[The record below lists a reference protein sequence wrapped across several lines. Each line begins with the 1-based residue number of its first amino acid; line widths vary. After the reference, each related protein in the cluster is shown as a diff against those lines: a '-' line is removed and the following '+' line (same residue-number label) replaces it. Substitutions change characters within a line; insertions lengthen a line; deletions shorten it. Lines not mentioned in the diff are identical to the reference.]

1 MNRKPARR
9 ERAVEIG
16 CDLCSVL
23 EWIRSSRQKRYREL
37 EGQRRREPAKAGQL
51 SEAMDTLKIELD
63 QAQLKLTE
71 HLGTHAVL
79 FRKAEA
85 C

>member
-1 MNRKPARR
+1 MTRKPART
-9 ERAVEIG
+9 ERAAEIR

-37 EGQRRREPAKAGQL
+37 EWQRRREPAKAGQL
-51 SEAMDTLKIELD
+51 SEAMDVLKVELD
-63 QAQLKLTE
+63 QAQSRLAE
-71 HLGTHAVL
+71 HLGTHAVP